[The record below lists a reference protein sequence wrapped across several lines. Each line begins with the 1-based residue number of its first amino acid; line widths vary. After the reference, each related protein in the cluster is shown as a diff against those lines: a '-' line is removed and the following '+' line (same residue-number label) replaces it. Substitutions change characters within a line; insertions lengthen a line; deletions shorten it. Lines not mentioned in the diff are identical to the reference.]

1 MKKEPM
7 NSNPSLSKNK
17 RSSNTSL
24 QTFDLPSI
32 IKKMKHKQSWVD
44 GELNATIL
52 LKSPEKQIMLTALH
66 EGTEIKSFQSNE
78 SITFQIIE
86 GKLMFHTRKESA
98 TLNKGQL
105 LTLHDK
111 IKYSLVTKEDT
122 VFLLTIAS
130 EPLQPTDC
138 KIS

>member
-1 MKKEPM
+1 M
-7 NSNPSLSKNK
+7 NSNSLSRDK

-78 SITFQIIE
+78 SITFEIIE

-98 TLNKGQL
+98 TLDKGQL
-105 LTLHDK
+105 LTLHEK
-111 IKYSLVTKEDT
+111 IKYKLTTQEET
-122 VFLLTIAS
+122 VLLLTIANGS
-130 EPLQPTDC
+130 
-138 KIS
+138 